1 MGVPVGV
8 AAVAAAAVGDGV
20 AVLPATPDE
29 GVLDVGVNV
38 NVKDPGLDWTGLAV
52 PVLVGIGVL
61 NGVFR

>member
-29 GVLDVGVNV
+29 GVLDVGVGV

-52 PVLVGIGVL
+52 PVLMGIGVL
-61 NGVFR
+61 TGVFR

>member
-29 GVLDVGVNV
+29 GVLDVGVGV